1 MNDNVEQAAKE
12 LLRLQAELEA
22 LEARIKEHCAS
33 TPDATQEEGVPVA
46 AVPDPRTTP
55 TMHVEQAAELF
66 GVSRASAYKGIASG
80 EIPSIRIGKR
90 ILVPTAAVLEMLGLR
105 AS

>member
-1 MNDNVEQAAKE
+1 M
-12 LLRLQAELEA
+12 
-22 LEARIKEHCAS
+22 
-33 TPDATQEEGVPVA
+33 T

-55 TMHVEQAAELF
+55 TMHVEQAAELLH
-66 GVSRASAYKGIASG
+66 VSRASAYKAVANG

-90 ILVPTAAVLEMLGLR
+90 ILVPTAALLDLLGLR

>member
-1 MNDNVEQAAKE
+1 M
-12 LLRLQAELEA
+12 
-22 LEARIKEHCAS
+22 
-33 TPDATQEEGVPVA
+33 DATQEEGVPVA

>member
-1 MNDNVEQAAKE
+1 M
-12 LLRLQAELEA
+12 
-22 LEARIKEHCAS
+22 
-33 TPDATQEEGVPVA
+33 DATQEEGVPVA

-55 TMHVEQAAELF
+55 TMHVEQAAELLD
-66 GVSRASAYKGIASG
+66 VSRASAYKAVATG

-90 ILVPTAAVLEMLGLR
+90 ILVPTAALLDMLGLR